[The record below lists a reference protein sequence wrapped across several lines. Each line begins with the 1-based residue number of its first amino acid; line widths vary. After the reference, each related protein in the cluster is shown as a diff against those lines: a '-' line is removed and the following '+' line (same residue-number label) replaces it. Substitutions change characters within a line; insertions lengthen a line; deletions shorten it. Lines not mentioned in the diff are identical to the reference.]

1 MKSTPPKCNAVM
13 LIDNNGNDNYIHQR
27 ILENFFDECKIVS
40 FYSSTD
46 ALESLRKNKVVPQ
59 LIFLNLYLPENSG
72 FEFMEAFE
80 KMDIEKKRTAIY
92 ILSAFLF
99 PFDIEMLKRKNNYFG
114 YIEKPL
120 TVEKLIRL

>member
-1 MKSTPPKCNAVM
+1 M
-13 LIDNNGNDNYIHQR
+13 LIDNNENDNYINR
-27 ILENFFDECKIVS
+27 KILKNFFNECKIVA
-40 FYSSTD
+40 FSSGAD
-46 ALESLRKNKVVPQ
+46 ALEYIREYKAAPK

-72 FEFMEAFE
+72 FEFWEAFE

-120 TVEKLIRL
+120 TVERLIRL